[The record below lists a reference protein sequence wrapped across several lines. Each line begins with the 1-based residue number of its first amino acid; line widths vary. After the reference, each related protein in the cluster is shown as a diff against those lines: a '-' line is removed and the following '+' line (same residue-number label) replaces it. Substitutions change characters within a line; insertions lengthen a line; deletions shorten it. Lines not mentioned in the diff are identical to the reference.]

1 MARAYR
7 GTVPVQGKGK
17 QTMKKTKYPINKEYF
32 PLSLYTPTM
41 TPGGIARANRIYRA
55 PKSIYK
61 DPALNIRTL
70 EIPGYKDGMIEL
82 MIITP
87 VGIETP
93 APCFYH
99 IHGGGF
105 VFEAT
110 SAHYRRA
117 VSFAKDAE
125 CIVAFVKYRQGP
137 DYTFPYPQEDSYAA
151 LVWLHEH
158 AEEIG
163 IDPDR
168 IGIGGDSAGG
178 TLTVTS
184 CLMARD
190 RESGIKP
197 LFQLLIYPFLD
208 RRGESESYRKYT
220 DTPVW
225 NSTLSRQ
232 VNKIIDPHPEEVPL
246 EFRSPVEADSLEG
259 LPPAYI
265 EVAEFDAL
273 RDDGIL
279 YSKLLQEAGVDV
291 EFHDTNGTM
300 HGYDYVTNAPTT
312 LLMQVLRTEYMKRKF
327 GEEEK

>member
-1 MARAYR
+1 MNIN
-7 GTVPVQGKGK
+7 
-17 QTMKKTKYPINKEYF
+17 KYPINKEYL
-32 PLSLYTPTM
+32 PLSLYTPNM
-41 TPGGIARANRIYRA
+41 TRRGIERANRLYRM
-55 PKSIYK
+55 PKSLFK
-61 DPALNIRTL
+61 DPEINISML
-70 EIPGYKDGMIEL
+70 KIPGYKDGEIEL
-82 MIITP
+82 ILIEP
-87 VGIETP
+87 AGIGKP

-117 VSFAKDAE
+117 ATFAKDAE
-125 CIVAFVKYRQGP
+125 CIVAFVIYRQGP
-137 DYTFPYPQEDSYAA
+137 DFVFPYPQEDCFAA

-158 AEEIG
+158 AAEIG

-178 TLTVTS
+178 TLAVTS

-190 RESGIKP
+190 RETGIKP

-208 RRGESESYRKYT
+208 ARSNSESYKKYT

-225 NSTLSRQ
+225 NSTLSKQ
-232 VNKIIDPHPEEVPL
+232 VNPIIDPHPEEIPL
-246 EFRSPVEADSLEG
+246 AYRSPVEADSLEG
-259 LPPAYI
+259 LPQAYI

-279 YSKLLQEAGVDV
+279 YSKLLQEAGIDV
-291 EFHDTNGTM
+291 EFHDTHGTM
-300 HGYDYVTNAPTT
+300 HGYDYILKAPTT
-312 LLMQVLRTEYMKRKF
+312 QLMQVLRIEYMKRKF
-327 GEEEK
+327 GNEGSAC

>member
-1 MARAYR
+1 
-7 GTVPVQGKGK
+7 
-17 QTMKKTKYPINKEYF
+17 MKRQKYPINREYF

-41 TPGGIARANRIYRA
+41 TRKGIERANRLYRE
-55 PKSIYK
+55 PKSIYR
-61 DPALNIRTL
+61 DPELIISKVN
-70 EIPGYKDGMIEL
+70 IPGYNDGEIEL
-82 MIITP
+82 MIFTP
-87 VGIETP
+87 LGIERP

-117 VSFAKDAE
+117 VSFAKEAE
-125 CIVAFVKYRQGP
+125 CIVAFVRYRQGP
-137 DYTFPYPQEDSYAA
+137 DYTFPYPQEDCFAA

-158 AEEIG
+158 AAEIG

-178 TLTVTS
+178 TLAVTS

-190 RESGIKP
+190 RETGIKP

-208 RRGESESYRKYT
+208 RRGGESYRKYT

-225 NSTLSRQ
+225 NSTLSKQ
-232 VNKIIDPHPEEVPL
+232 VDQFINPHPEDTPL
-246 EFRSPVEADSLEG
+246 AYRSPVEADSLEG
-259 LPPAYI
+259 LPQAYI

-279 YSKLLQEAGVDV
+279 YSKLLQEAGIDV
-291 EFHDTNGTM
+291 EFHDTHGTM
-300 HGYDYVTNAPTT
+300 HGYDYILKAPTT
-312 LLMQVLRTEYMKRKF
+312 QLMQVLRIEYMKRKF
-327 GEEEK
+327 GNEGSAR